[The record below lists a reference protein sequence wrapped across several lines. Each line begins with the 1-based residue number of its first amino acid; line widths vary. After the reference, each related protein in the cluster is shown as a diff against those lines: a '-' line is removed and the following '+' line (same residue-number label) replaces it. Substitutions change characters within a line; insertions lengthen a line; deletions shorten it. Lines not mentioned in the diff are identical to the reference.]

1 MVSSVLT
8 RCISNQR
15 SILFLLLALALA
27 ALGCGKGDKELPPGA
42 SAESE
47 IGRPLSDVELPV
59 SLRMS
64 DAQPTDAYQIEA
76 TTEQLRLEGK
86 PVLALDGKGNVDAKD
101 KVDGVIP
108 KLQSALGAARHST
121 IAMRL
126 QANIP
131 YETIA
136 LVLNTATKV
145 GTFNAAFAVHQSG
158 QSNKTGWLDF
168 DGFIMSSKADD
179 VPAFTSV
186 KQQSWDVFAE
196 KWQETFDGCRTS
208 PGGNCA
214 YLPGNIAKGGTLK
227 VELFASGRGINVDFY
242 RRGLTPEQERAEE
255 EKRHRELA
263 AKKEDF
269 LQGRIT
275 HDQMVEI
282 LLLGDP
288 STQALFQF
296 RYIEGLKGP
305 SALQKTID
313 PVCGSGAKE
322 RCGVVIAADAIAPL
336 VRVASM
342 VGAAFP
348 DGTKMPA
355 FAFEMPWTKAPK
367 PYIPEWAADKITID

>member
-15 SILFLLLALALA
+15 LVLSLVLALA
-27 ALGCGKGDKELPPGA
+27 AVGCGKSTELPPGA
-42 SAESE
+42 SAENE
-47 IGRPLSDVELPV
+47 VGRPLSDIELPV

-64 DAQPTDAYQIEA
+64 DSQPTDAYQIEA
-76 TTEQLRLEGK
+76 TTEQLRLDGK
-86 PVLALDGKGNVDAKD
+86 PVLALDGKGNVADKD

-108 KLQSALGAARHST
+108 KLQSAFGAARHSV
-121 IAMRL
+121 IALRL

-136 LVLNTATKV
+136 LLLNTATKV
-145 GTFNAAFAVHQSG
+145 GTFNAAFQVHQAG
-158 QSNKTGWLDF
+158 QSAKTGWLNF
-168 DGFIMSSKADD
+168 DSFIMSSKADD

-186 KQQSWDVFAE
+186 KTQSWDVFAD
-196 KWQETFDGCRTS
+196 KWQEVFDGCRTS

-214 YLPGNIAKGGTLK
+214 YIPGNIAKGGTLK

-242 RRGLTPEQERAEE
+242 RRGLTPDQERAED
-255 EKRHRELA
+255 EKRQRELA
-263 AKKEDF
+263 GKKEDF

-288 STQALFQF
+288 TTQALFQF

-305 SALQKTID
+305 SALAKTIG
-313 PVCGSGAKE
+313 PVCGAGTE
-322 RCGVVIAADAIAPL
+322 RCGIVIAADAIAPL

-355 FAFEMPWTKAPK
+355 FAFEMPWTKRPK
-367 PYIPEWAADKITID
+367 PYIPEWAANKITID